1 MLPQNH
7 GRAFCVNNKNDNII
21 IIIIIIITII
31 IIIITILVITVAGKY
46 YLKADNVK
54 ALCHDKCICNICMEP
69 V

>member
-21 IIIIIIITII
+21 III